1 MNSKMNRK
9 NKSELR
15 VRLTDTEYAQIQNNA
30 ARCGLSISDYVRKLL
45 REEPLIQKPRQDAIE
60 HFRALQLF
68 KAELEDVLVG
78 LPVERCGHVMPAM
91 DRLILE
97 GKKLI

>member
-1 MNSKMNRK
+1 MSRK
-9 NKSELR
+9 CTSELR
-15 VRLTDTEYAQIQNNA
+15 VRLTDAEYAQIQNNA
-30 ARCGLSISDYVRKLL
+30 ARCGLTISDYVRKLL

-60 HFRALQLF
+60 HFRTLQMF
-68 KAELEDVLVG
+68 RAELEDMLSG
-78 LPVERCGHVMPAM
+78 LPMERCGSVMPVM